1 MMLSYEAV
9 VLLAGFAAAA
19 AVAAAAVADG
29 AASASDAARSLADA
43 RSAGLAAGRLAAID
57 VQYGGNRTYVTIAAA
72 PGSSAPAV
80 LAGAWD
86 ADGLPVRCEVAGP
99 GGTGIAGLAV
109 SVPRTLVCDPH
120 GGEFAISTRSG
131 HALRVA
137 APPADAP

>member
-57 VQYGGNRTYVTIAAA
+57 VQYGGNRAYVTIAAA
-72 PGSSAPAV
+72 PGSAPAV
-80 LAGAWD
+80 LSGAWD
-86 ADGLPVRCEVAGP
+86 AAGLPVRCEAAGAA
-99 GGTGIAGLAV
+99 GGGMDGLAV
-109 SVPRTLVCDPH
+109 SAPRTLVCDAQ
-120 GGEFAISTRSG
+120 GGEFAIAARGGS
-131 HALRVA
+131 ALRVA
-137 APPADAP
+137 APAPPP